1 MGWGG
6 VVAVLVLG
14 FALSVGSSVAGKGGP
29 EQAGKKSESG
39 ALPTSP
45 DDGPRPAMRQI
56 FSSMTYLLPR
66 SIDPERFASPAER
79 AGIMAEIDKLANSV
93 DGLETHGRGRGAGF
107 NFLSLSLAEDVEQI
121 RMRYEAGDYDEARYF
136 LIGSIQNCVTC
147 HSRRPSGLQYPFAA
161 KLTETVEMEALTL
174 HEKALLY
181 VVTRRFDEALRDWE
195 KFLRDPSTP
204 ASQFE
209 ISGVLS
215 DYLTISVRG
224 TRQYPRARE
233 TMERFAKR
241 DDLSIYLSDLVADW
255 IESLRWLEAHPKNLT
270 GLEQARERALQA
282 RALNELP
289 GDRSGLVFDLA
300 ASGWLNEIADRE
312 AEADFNRTPR
322 KLSNTELSEVFYLL
336 GMIEYRSPLG
346 FWIDE
351 SANHL
356 EAAVRIDPEGPF
368 AGLAFRHLEED
379 LVIGYGGFGV
389 PPMPID
395 VWVRLEGLRKLV
407 EPEAAG
413 E

>member
-1 MGWGG
+1 M
-6 VVAVLVLG
+6 AALVLG
-14 FALSVGSSVAGKGGP
+14 LALWAGSGGAVEDAP
-29 EQAGKKSESG
+29 EKAPGGGSAAPAESPG
-39 ALPTSP
+39 E
-45 DDGPRPAMRQI
+45 DPRPAMRQI

-79 AGIMAEIDKLANSV
+79 AGIMAAIDKLAQSV
-93 DGLETHGRGRGAGF
+93 DGLESHGRGRGASF

-121 RMRYEAGDYDEARYF
+121 RMRYEAGKYDEARYF

-147 HSRRPSGLQYPFAA
+147 HSRRPSDLQYPFAA
-161 KLTETVEMEALTL
+161 QLTETVEMESLTL
-174 HEKALLY
+174 HEKAMLY
-181 VVTRRFDEALRDWE
+181 VVTRRFEEALSAWE

-209 ISGVLS
+209 VSGVLS
-215 DYLTISVRG
+215 AYLTISVRG
-224 TRQYPRARE
+224 TRQYTRART
-233 TMERFAKR
+233 TMDEFAKR

-255 IESLRWLEAHPKNLT
+255 IESLRWLEAHPKDLT
-270 GLEQARERALQA
+270 GLEQARARVAQA
-282 RALNELP
+282 QALNELP

-312 AEADFNRTPR
+312 AEAISARAPR
-322 KLSNTELSEVFYLL
+322 KLSSAELSEVFYLL

-356 EAAVRIDPEGPF
+356 EAAVRVDPGGPF

-379 LVIGYGGFGV
+379 MTVGYGGFGV
-389 PPMPID
+389 PPMPVD

-407 EPEAAG
+407 ELEAV
-413 E
+413 EE